1 MSLQSGSL
9 LPSHQVINGAEC
21 VVGMQQCRAELGHPI
36 AGLAVAIETNANART
51 ERRRE
56 KKYQTVSES
65 GGQDHA
71 STLTRPPLCFIC
83 LCNLCTHP
91 IGSSSVGKRTAQGWP
106 PPVAKVT

>member
-1 MSLQSGSL
+1 
-9 LPSHQVINGAEC
+9 
-21 VVGMQQCRAELGHPI
+21 MQQCRAELGHPI

-71 STLTRPPLCFIC
+71 STLTRPP
-83 LCNLCTHP
+83 
-91 IGSSSVGKRTAQGWP
+91 
-106 PPVAKVT
+106 PVASFVSPISAPILLVHPPWEKEQPKVGLHQLPR